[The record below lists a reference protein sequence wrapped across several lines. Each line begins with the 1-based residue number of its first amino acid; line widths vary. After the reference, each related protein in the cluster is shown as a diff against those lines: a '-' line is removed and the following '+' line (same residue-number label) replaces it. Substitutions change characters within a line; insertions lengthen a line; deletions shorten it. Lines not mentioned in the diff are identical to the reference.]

1 VSQPTASG
9 TVDLAG
15 PRRIHVVGVGGPGM
29 NPIAAVLAAQGHDV
43 SGTDIKE
50 SYGLDRL
57 RALGVSVT
65 VGHDPHL
72 VSDRELVTRSTA
84 IPDDNVE
91 LVEARRLDL
100 EVLSRAQM
108 LSAICSLRRTVAVGG
123 THGKT
128 TTTSMLALIL
138 VEAGMNPGFIIG
150 GDLNEIGSGSAWD
163 ERGDWF
169 VVEADESDGTFT
181 VLGAEAVLV
190 TNVDRDHL
198 EFHGSFENL
207 IAEFERFCS
216 DAPGPR
222 IVCVDDPVAA
232 AVGARVGAVGYGRSE
247 TADYRLVDLEYR
259 STGVMFSVRAGDR
272 LHGPVRLPV
281 PGLHNALNA
290 VGAMAMALELGADP
304 EAAVRALERFAGVAR
319 RFEFRGDAAGVRF
332 VDDYAHLATEVQAA
346 VAAARSCEPRRVVAV
361 FQPHRYSRTAAVWR
375 DFADAFTDADVVVV
389 TGIYSA
395 GEDPRPGITGEL
407 VVEAVTGAHPGT
419 NIHYVSERDEL
430 AGFMAELLT
439 PGDLCLS
446 LGAGDLTNLPDE
458 VISLLGS
465 ADG

>member
-1 VSQPTASG
+1 MNAGPVTSG
-9 TVDLAG
+9 IDLSG

-65 VGHDPHL
+65 VGHDPSL
-72 VSDRELVTRSTA
+72 VADRELITRSTA

-91 LVEARRLDL
+91 LVEARRLGL
-100 EVLSRAQM
+100 EVLSRARM
-108 LSAICSLRRTVAVGG
+108 LSAICSQRRTVAVGG

-190 TNVDRDHL
+190 TNIDRDHL

-207 IAEFERFCS
+207 TAEFERFCS
-216 DAPGPR
+216 EAPGIR
-222 IVCVDDPVAA
+222 VVCVDDPVAA
-232 AVGARVGAVGYGRSE
+232 AVGRKVGAVGYGMSE
-247 TADYRLVDLEYR
+247 SADYRLVDLEYR
-259 STGVMFSVRAGDR
+259 STGVRFYVRVGDR
-272 LHGPVRLPV
+272 VHGPVHLPV

-304 EAAVRALERFAGVAR
+304 DAAVRALERFAGVAR

-346 VAAARSCEPRRVVAV
+346 VEAARSCDPDRVVAV

-375 DFADAFTDADVVVV
+375 DFAEAFNHADVVVV
-389 TGIYSA
+389 TGIYAA

-407 VVEAVTGAHPGT
+407 VAEAVTGAHPEARV
-419 NIHYVSERDEL
+419 HYVSDREAL
-430 AGFMAELLT
+430 AEFMVDLLA

-458 VISLLGS
+458 VITLLGS
-465 ADG
+465 GDD

>member
-1 VSQPTASG
+1 
-9 TVDLAG
+9 
-15 PRRIHVVGVGGPGM
+15 M
-29 NPIAAVLAAQGHDV
+29 NPIAAVLASQGHDV

-65 VGHDPHL
+65 VGHDPTL
-72 VSDRELVTRSTA
+72 VADRELVTRSTA

-91 LVEARRLDL
+91 LVEARRLGR
-100 EVLSRAQM
+100 EVLSRAGM

-163 ERGDWF
+163 DRGEWF

-181 VLGAEAVLV
+181 LLGAEAVLV
-190 TNVDRDHL
+190 TNIDRDHL

-207 IAEFERFCS
+207 ITEFGRFCS

-232 AVGARVGAVGYGRSE
+232 AVGESVGAIGYGRSE
-247 TADYRLVDLEYR
+247 SADYRLVDLEYR
-259 STGVMFSVRAGDR
+259 PTGVTFSVRAGER

-304 EAAVRALERFAGVAR
+304 EAAVTALERFAGVAR
-319 RFEFRGDAAGVRF
+319 RFEFRGDAAGINF
-332 VDDYAHLATEVQAA
+332 VDDYAHLATEVRAA
-346 VAAARSCEPRRVVAV
+346 VAAARSCEPDRVVTV

-375 DFADAFTDADVVVV
+375 DFSGAFVDADVVVV

-395 GEDPRPGITGEL
+395 GESPRPGITGEL
-407 VVEAVTGAHPGT
+407 VVDAITGAHPGT
-419 NIHYVSERDEL
+419 QVHYVPDRDAL
-430 AGFMAELLT
+430 ADFMVGLLA
-439 PGDLCLS
+439 PGDLCLT
-446 LGAGDLTNLPDE
+446 LGAGDLTGLPDE
-458 VISLLGS
+458 VISLLDPG
-465 ADG
+465 DG